1 MKKTRLWMMSAILT
15 FCGSVMTLTSCS
27 KEDNTVA
34 DNTVPDNTTSDIE
47 RLRLEEWK
55 PCNKLTYISG
65 IESENPDLQAV
76 IRQRFPN
83 QTQSLSNAEVAFVS
97 FTTAKANLNELG
109 DFYKRGGLI
118 VMMRP
123 TENDFDTMGDD
134 YLNTGEEGE
143 EGYWDDAVEYDE
155 LFTDDDEM
163 DEIFFAYNR
172 YNAHYTMYEE
182 PEFDG
187 NYTDE
192 INEMPEEEWEA
203 MQAAYEQNPEDSE
216 LHNVEWIYDND
227 YAQNYNYFQARIGAF
242 VDFVEEIEQQ
252 NQTRSSRTRITRAGD
267 GGDDGSDMK
276 LEVEDGYFFVKD
288 MPVSLNHRI
297 EKDYT
302 WNKNST
308 VTIRY
313 WVSSVYMLSSNG
325 ENKAGDYYMVKSE
338 VIPHITPLW
347 EVAARAGGLANW
359 GRCRIYAYWFDN
371 MTVEYELLDAN
382 NNSLT
387 DRIQYYKTPIPD
399 NENTETSYTKG
410 FTWGLNGSLSGEG
423 GAEGGKGGLNL
434 GFSLEWSS
442 ESSYALKDIQ
452 YERNALTAAPSF
464 RYVANVNLKD
474 DDYEDERK
482 TNANFKPIT
491 HTEFS
496 ARTAWLWRVPGNS
509 RVGAADNSKTNFK
522 LRVRVKPVYASWY
535 HWRWT
540 AQYDSN
546 KRTYNGYVGS
556 ADGWFSHSEPIPA
569 PDRTPWGVVVLKN
582 AASAYTIG
590 NIKIYKQSEF
600 DENGVNARVYATIPS
615 SYNMNE
621 VAKKSI
627 PEGTYTLTFQAI
639 DPNQNNKLLGN
650 WKYEN
655 IKIEQGKSLSDAT
668 TEISTI
674 NAVLIN

>member
-1 MKKTRLWMMSAILT
+1 MSVIFT
-15 FCGSVMTLTSCS
+15 CCGIVTILTSCV
-27 KEDNTVA
+27 KEDN
-34 DNTVPDNTTSDIE
+34 NVPDNPISDIE
-47 RLRLEEWK
+47 RQRQEAWK

-65 IESENPDLQAV
+65 IENENPDLQAV

-83 QTQSLSNAEVAFVS
+83 QTQSLGNAEVAFVS
-97 FTTAKANLNELG
+97 YTTAMANLNELG

-123 TENDFDTMGDD
+123 TEKDFDAMGDD
-134 YLNTGEEGE
+134 YLNTGKEGE
-143 EGYWDDAVEYDE
+143 EGYWDDGVKNDE
-155 LFTDDDEM
+155 HFTDDDEM

-172 YNAHYTMYEE
+172 YKAHYTMYEE
-182 PEFDG
+182 SAFDG

-192 INEMPEEEWEA
+192 INEMSAEEWESIRVA
-203 MQAAYEQNPEDSE
+203 NEQYPANSE
-216 LHNVEWIYDND
+216 MNYVETIYDND

-242 VDFVEEIEQQ
+242 VDFIHEIEQGAA
-252 NQTRSSRTRITRAGD
+252 TRRSTRAGD

-276 LEVEDGYFFVKD
+276 LEVENGYFFVKD

-297 EKDYT
+297 EKDFY

-325 ENKAGDYYMVKSE
+325 QNKAGDYYMVKSE
-338 VIPHITPLW
+338 IIPHITPLW
-347 EVAARAGGLANW
+347 EVASKAGGFFNW

-371 MTVEYELLDAN
+371 MTVEYELLDAS

-387 DRIQYYKTPIPD
+387 DKIQYYKSPIPE

-410 FTWGLNGSLSGEG
+410 FNWGLNGSLSGEQG
-423 GAEGGKGGLNL
+423 SEGGKGSLSL
-434 GFSLEWSS
+434 GFSLEWTS
-442 ESSYALKDIQ
+442 ESSYSLKDIQ
-452 YERNALTAAPSF
+452 YERNAFTAAPSF
-464 RYVANVNLKD
+464 RYMANNVNLTD

-496 ARTAWLWRVPGNS
+496 AKTAWIWRVPGNS
-509 RVGAADNSKTNFK
+509 NAGATDNSKTNFK
-522 LRVRVKPVYASWY
+522 LRVRVKPVFASWY
-535 HWRWT
+535 HWRM
-540 AQYDSN
+540 AKEYDNN
-546 KRTYNGYVGS
+546 KKTYNGYVGS
-556 ADGWFSHSEPIPA
+556 ADGWFSHSEAIPA
-569 PDRTPWGVVVLKN
+569 PDRTPWGVVALKN
-582 AASAYTIG
+582 AASSYTIG

-600 DENGVNARVYATIPS
+600 KEKGTGAPIYATIPS
-615 SYNMNE
+615 SYNVNE
-621 VAKKSI
+621 VARKSI
-627 PEGTYTLTFQAI
+627 PEGIYTLTFQAI

-655 IKIEQGKSLSDAT
+655 IKIEQGQNLADAT

-674 NAVLIN
+674 NAVLME

>member
-1 MKKTRLWMMSAILT
+1 MKRISYLFLTLAMVITADMS
-15 FCGSVMTLTSCS
+15 LTSCS
-27 KEDNTVA
+27 VEDNSL
-34 DNTVPDNTTSDIE
+34 PDNPISDIE
-47 RLRLEEWK
+47 RQRLEEWK

-65 IESENPDLQAV
+65 IENENPDFQAV

-83 QTQSLSNAEVAFVS
+83 QTQSLGNAEVAFVNLA
-97 FTTAKANLNELG
+97 TAKANLNELA

-123 TENDFDTMGDD
+123 SDSVFDAMGDD

-143 EGYWDDAVEYDE
+143 EGYWNDDVEYDE
-155 LFTDDDEM
+155 HFTDDDGL

-172 YNAHYTMYEE
+172 YKAHYTMYEE
-182 PEFDG
+182 PAFDG

-192 INEMPEEEWEA
+192 INEMSEEEWEA
-203 MQAAYEQNPEDSE
+203 MLAANEQDPEDSE
-216 LHNVEWIYDND
+216 LDNAEWIYDND

-242 VDFVEEIEQQ
+242 VDFINEIEQKTA
-252 NQTRSSRTRITRAGD
+252 TRRITRAGD

-297 EKDYT
+297 DKDYY

-308 VTIRY
+308 VTIKY
-313 WVSSVYMLSSNG
+313 WVSSIYMLSSNG
-325 ENKAGDYYMVKSE
+325 TNKAGDYYMVKSE

-347 EVAARAGGLANW
+347 EVAARAGGLNNW
-359 GRCRIYAYWFDN
+359 GRCRIYAYWLDN

-399 NENTETSYTKG
+399 NENTETSYSKG
-410 FTWGLNGSLSGEG
+410 FNWGLNGSLSGEG

-434 GFSLEWSS
+434 GFSLEWTS
-442 ESSYALKDIQ
+442 ETSYSLKDIQ
-452 YERNALTAAPSF
+452 YERNATTAAPSF
-464 RYVANVNLKD
+464 RYTSTSNVKLTD
-474 DDYEDERK
+474 DDYEDEQK

-496 ARTAWLWRVPGNS
+496 AKTAWIWRVPGNS
-509 RVGAADNSKTNFK
+509 RAGATDNSKTNFK
-522 LRVRVKPVYASWY
+522 LRVRVKPVFASWY

-540 AQYDSN
+540 AEFDGN

-556 ADGWFSHSEPIPA
+556 ADGWFSHSEAIPA
-569 PDRTPWGVVVLKN
+569 PDRTPWGVVALKN

-600 DENGVNARVYATIPS
+600 KEKGTGAPVYATIPS
-615 SYNMNE
+615 SYNVNE
-621 VAKKSI
+621 VARKSI

-655 IKIEQGKSLSDAT
+655 IEIKQGQNPADAT

-674 NAVLIN
+674 NAVLIE